1 MMGIEPGNRKQN
13 VDVEALDDAEDIDDE
28 EDQEDDFDSAD
39 DNDDDTDNIGDVSV
53 ELNVEELIAEI
64 EQAHDS
70 DAARQREVRRR
81 LEEIREQRDALKDIE
96 DTFAM
101 YLDDDE

>member
-1 MMGIEPGNRKQN
+1 MNIEPGKHK
-13 VDVEALDDAEDIDDE
+13 ASIDDSDDDIDDDVD
-28 EDQEDDFDSAD
+28 DQEDDDEFAASDSD
-39 DNDDDTDNIGDVSV
+39 DDDTDNVGDVSV

-70 DAARQREVRRR
+70 DAARRREVRRR
-81 LEEIREQRDALKDIE
+81 LEEIREQREALKDIE

-101 YLDDDE
+101 YLDDED